1 MLSTFTA
8 SDLHGNVSSQHKTI
22 KPVSALNRSIEEVAY
37 RTRLFFTGFERRSH
51 SEQPSQ
57 RFATFSDVTFSAGHE
72 DGVTCC
78 K

>member
-1 MLSTFTA
+1 MMLSTFTA
-8 SDLHGNVSSQHKTI
+8 RDLHGNVSSQHKTI

-51 SEQPSQ
+51 SEQPS
-57 RFATFSDVTFSAGHE
+57 FATFSDVTFSAGHE
-72 DGVTCC
+72 EGVTCC